1 MHRNFKD
8 AVAEMT
14 RIGQY
19 FEPDLNTHKIYDQL
33 YNRVYKQM
41 YKKLKPLY
49 EEIRDI
55 TGYPKR
61 AGEG

>member
-1 MHRNFKD
+1 
-8 AVAEMT
+8 VEMT
-14 RIGQY
+14 HIGRC
-19 FEPDLNTHKIYDQL
+19 FEPDLNTHKIYNQL

-61 AGEG
+61 VGDV

>member
-1 MHRNFKD
+1 M
-8 AVAEMT
+8 EMT
-14 RIGQY
+14 HVGQY
-19 FEPDLNTHKIYDQL
+19 FEPNLNTHKIYNQL

-55 TGYPKR
+55 TGYPKMV
-61 AGEG
+61 GDV